1 MTILLWN
8 SKKNLNNYIKLNKT
22 QGISFIERALKINNC
37 KEEDIGLL
45 SLYFFDQITIKTLQN
60 IAEKFQNASEE
71 SINKICD
78 DYGLDEYEEIIL
90 TDIINKAKENINSNK
105 KDILSENN
113 KSKIDDNCSFN
124 VKQEQMITSNEKQL
138 ITKRQICKKE
148 KENQNSEKMNINVL
162 NSIQLLQQEVSILK
176 AKVEMLENLHRGIY
190 FRDISKFYIDFF
202 SKRHNIEGNDTY
214 QRCENLLKMDYNK
227 KKMNKY
233 KKTLIEIAQHYKEGN
248 KMAHLEF
255 FNKNINKKK
264 KIHIAEEI
272 LDSYGTF
279 MSFNEDQKEL
289 LKNEFDLLKAPFLYF
304 KNL

>member
-45 SLYFFDQITIKTLQN
+45 SLYFFDQITIKTLQI

-138 ITKRQICKKE
+138 ITKRQICKKR
-148 KENQNSEKMNINVL
+148 KRK
-162 NSIQLLQQEVSILK
+162 
-176 AKVEMLENLHRGIY
+176 
-190 FRDISKFYIDFF
+190 SKF
-202 SKRHNIEGNDTY
+202 R
-214 QRCENLLKMDYNK
+214 
-227 KKMNKY
+227 
-233 KKTLIEIAQHYKEGN
+233 
-248 KMAHLEF
+248 
-255 FNKNINKKK
+255 
-264 KIHIAEEI
+264 
-272 LDSYGTF
+272 
-279 MSFNEDQKEL
+279 
-289 LKNEFDLLKAPFLYF
+289 KNEY
-304 KNL
+304 